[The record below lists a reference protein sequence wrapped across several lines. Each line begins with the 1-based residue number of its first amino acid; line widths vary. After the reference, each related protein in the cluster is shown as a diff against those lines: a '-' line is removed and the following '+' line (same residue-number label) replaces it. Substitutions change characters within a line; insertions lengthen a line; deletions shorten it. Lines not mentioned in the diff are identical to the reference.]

1 MYSEKSFFPSKR
13 LRSLVELL
21 DLTFLTMTT
30 LETLREREV
39 SYYTTLLRLCKDP
52 KVLIQS

>member
-1 MYSEKSFFPSKR
+1 M
-13 LRSLVELL
+13 VELL